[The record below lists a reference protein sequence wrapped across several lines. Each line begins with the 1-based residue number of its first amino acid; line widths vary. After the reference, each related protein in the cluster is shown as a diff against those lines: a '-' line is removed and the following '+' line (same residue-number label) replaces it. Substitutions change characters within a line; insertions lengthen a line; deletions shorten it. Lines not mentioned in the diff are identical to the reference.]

1 MKHLSGFKMMA
12 LPLLGAGL
20 AISCIDNSYDLDDV
34 DYTLGVETDLTLPT
48 CSTDTIYLRNFMDLK
63 EDGVIQFVWD
73 ADAKDSVFCV
83 KQSGEA
89 NVDPIDIAE
98 IRIKK
103 PAISSFNTT
112 VPLKSLIEAQGQ
124 QAKRIRISIDTP
136 FGPQTIDFEQEFE
149 YVLDPQ
155 DARYAI
161 SPATANGISA
171 DIIRI
176 DRVGINTL
184 KATLQIHIIGFPDYI
199 QKIHFDDLTL
209 TYPDGINVEEC
220 KFNNKGCNPKEGIPA
235 AYELT
240 PATDTEGMQISD
252 GLLLELT
259 FSGMEEGGAFT
270 FDPAKH
276 SATFQGNFS
285 LTGTVRILTDEFA
298 EDKLKAELER
308 IASMDINQLNQI
320 IQNKDLT
327 SLVPAEINIKG
338 SAEMDK
344 DIVLTTFSGSITH
357 NVDRIDPIKLDDL
370 PDFLNDEEVVLD
382 LDNPLLLLNVN
393 SEMTEPIKTGLTLT
407 SNTCS
412 TPVVANNI
420 IVNQGLN
427 HYYMA
432 DKKASSLPEG
442 YKDATRLTTTG
453 SIPALIQKIPDQINV
468 DVAPCTVEATD
479 FDLTGKYDIDINY
492 DVFAP
497 LTFGPDFLL
506 VYRDTENDWA
516 KDLDDLEDVDADSLE
531 LSGLIDNE
539 LPASFTFTIEPID
552 RNGDRITQLLVDEI
566 SIGESG
572 KNQPFKVSIKAA
584 EGHTINDALAGKNGV
599 KQLDGIR
606 YSARLKGQNGQTLYQ
621 KAAIKIHDIKVALKG
636 MVTYDAN

>member
-12 LPLLGAGL
+12 LLLLGAGM

-73 ADAKDSVFCV
+73 DNAKDSVFCV

-112 VPLKSLIEAQGQ
+112 VPLKNLIGGLQ
-124 QAKRIRISIDTP
+124 QVKRLRISIDTP
-136 FGPQTIDFEQEFE
+136 FGPQTVDFEQEFE

-199 QKIHFDDLTL
+199 QKIHFDGLTL
-209 TYPDGINVEEC
+209 TYPDGIDVKEC
-220 KFNNKGCNPKEGIPA
+220 KFNNKGCKPKENAP

-240 PATDTEGMQISD
+240 PATDTEGMRISD
-252 GLLLELT
+252 DLLLELT

-276 SATFQGNFS
+276 SATFQGDFS
-285 LTGTVRILTDEFA
+285 LTGTVRILT
-298 EDKLKAELER
+298 EDFEEEELKAELER
-308 IASMDINQLNQI
+308 IASMDISQLNQI

-327 SLVPAEINIKG
+327 SLVPAEINIEG

-382 LDNPLLLLNVN
+382 LNNPLLLLNVN
-393 SEMTEPIKTGLTLT
+393 SQVTEQIATGLTLT
-407 SNTCS
+407 SNTCP
-412 TPVVANNI
+412 TPVVADNI
-420 IVNQGLN
+420 KVNQGLN
-427 HYYMA
+427 CYYMA
-432 DKKASSLPEG
+432 DNKASALPEG
-442 YKDATRLTTTG
+442 YEDATYLATTG
-453 SIPALIQKIPDQINV
+453 SIPALIRKIPDQINV
-468 DVAPCTVEATD
+468 DVAPCTIEATD
-479 FDLTGKYDIDINY
+479 FDLTKTYDIDINY

-497 LTFGPDFLL
+497 LTFGENFLL
-506 VYRDTENDWA
+506 VYKDTENDWA
-516 KDLDDLEDVDADSLE
+516 KDLDDLEDVNAECIE
-531 LSGLIDNE
+531 LSGQIDND
-539 LPASFTFTIEPID
+539 LPAGFTFTIEPID
-552 RNGDRITQLLVDEI
+552 RNGKTIPQLVVDRI
-566 SIGESG
+566 SIEKSG

-584 EGHTINDALAGKNGV
+584 DGHTINDALAGKKGV
-599 KQLDGIR
+599 QQLDGIR
-606 YSARLKGQNGQTLYQ
+606 YTARLKGQEGQSLYR
-621 KAAIKIHDIKVALKG
+621 KAAIKIHDIKVSLKG
-636 MVTYDAN
+636 EVTYDAN

>member
-1 MKHLSGFKMMA
+1 MMA
-12 LPLLGAGL
+12 LPLLGTGL

-89 NVDPIDIAE
+89 NVDPIEIAE

-136 FGPQTIDFEQEFE
+136 FGPQTVDFEQEFE

-184 KATLQIHIIGFPDYI
+184 KATLQIHLIGFPDYI
-199 QKIHFDDLTL
+199 QRIHFDDLTL

-220 KFNNKGCNPKEGIPA
+220 LFNHESCAPIAEVPA
-235 AYELT
+235 YQLT
-240 PATDTEGMQISD
+240 PTTDKTGMNISD

-308 IASMDINQLNQI
+308 IARMDINQLNQI

-382 LDNPLLLLNVN
+382 LDNPLLLFNVN
-393 SEMTEPIKTGLTLT
+393 SQVIPIKTGLTLT
-407 SNTCS
+407 SNTCD
-412 TPVVANNI
+412 TAVVANNI
-420 IVNQGLN
+420 IVDKDTTY
-427 HYYMA
+427 YYMA
-432 DKKASSLPEG
+432 DKEVPVLPEG
-442 YKDATRLTTTG
+442 YKNATYLATKG
-453 SIPALIQKIPDQINV
+453 SIPALIRKIPDQINV
-468 DVAPCTVEATD
+468 EVAPCTVEATD
-479 FDLTGKYDIDINY
+479 FDLTKTYDIDINY

-497 LTFGPDFLL
+497 LTFGPEFLL

-572 KNQPFKVSIKAA
+572 KNQPFKVSIKAT
-584 EGHTINDALAGKNGV
+584 EGHSINEALAGKNGV

-606 YSARLKGQNGQTLYQ
+606 YSARLKGQNGQTLYR
-621 KAAIKIHDIKVALKG
+621 KAAIKIHDIKAALKG
-636 MVTYDAN
+636 MVKYNAN

>member
-136 FGPQTIDFEQEFE
+136 FGTQDVDFEQEFE

-327 SLVPAEINIKG
+327 PLVPAEINIKG

-393 SEMTEPIKTGLTLT
+393 SEVTEPIKTGLTLT

-432 DKKASSLPEG
+432 DKKASSL
-442 YKDATRLTTTG
+442 
-453 SIPALIQKIPDQINV
+453 
-468 DVAPCTVEATD
+468 
-479 FDLTGKYDIDINY
+479 
-492 DVFAP
+492 
-497 LTFGPDFLL
+497 
-506 VYRDTENDWA
+506 
-516 KDLDDLEDVDADSLE
+516 
-531 LSGLIDNE
+531 
-539 LPASFTFTIEPID
+539 
-552 RNGDRITQLLVDEI
+552 
-566 SIGESG
+566 
-572 KNQPFKVSIKAA
+572 
-584 EGHTINDALAGKNGV
+584 
-599 KQLDGIR
+599 
-606 YSARLKGQNGQTLYQ
+606 
-621 KAAIKIHDIKVALKG
+621 
-636 MVTYDAN
+636 